1 MKKKPQI
8 FLTISMVILCLIIIV
23 PFILVVSI
31 SLSNENDIV
40 DYGYKFLPMNLDFSA
55 YKYVFKNPIS
65 VLNAYKITIFYSVV
79 SMVLSV
85 LVMAMLAFV
94 LSRRGLK
101 GRGAMSFYVYF
112 TMLFSGGMV
121 PGYILISQYLHL
133 SDTIL
138 VYIVV
143 GLISPWYVFM
153 LRTFFQGIPYEL
165 SEAAMIDGASEYR
178 IFFQIILPLAK
189 PVLATVALNMFL
201 LKWNDWQTSLL
212 YITDETKFSLQYLLQ
227 RIMLNLQIMQQ
238 DPSAAAYFEETIP
251 AETVRMAMAVVVAGP
266 ALFVFPF
273 FQKYFVKGLT
283 VGGVKG

>member
-8 FLTISMVILCLIIIV
+8 FLTISLVILCLIIIV

-40 DYGYKFLPMNLDFSA
+40 DYGYKFVPMNLDLAA
-55 YKYVFKNPIS
+55 YKYVFKNPVS
-65 VLNAYKITIFYSVV
+65 VLNAYKITIIYSVV

-85 LVMAMLAFV
+85 LVMSMLAFA

-133 SDTIL
+133 SDTIW

-143 GLISPWYVFM
+143 GLMSPWYVFM

-178 IFFQIILPLAK
+178 IFFQIILPLSK

-201 LKWNDWQTSLL
+201 TKWNDWQTSLL

-238 DPSAAAYFEETIP
+238 DPSMATYFEETIP

-266 ALFVFPF
+266 ALFIFPF

>member
-8 FLTISMVILCLIIIV
+8 FLTISMAILCLIIIV

-101 GRGAMSFYVYF
+101 GRGAIYF